1 MQQLVIKLSPEATA
15 DYLAI
20 AQASHAH
27 SANKAN
33 NKSNVN
39 LDIKLSVLG
48 GLSFADID
56 VNGHKI
62 KPNTDTEDLEVEL
75 LEIN

>member
-15 DYLAI
+15 DYLKI
-20 AQASHAH
+20 AHHRTHAETTNDMD
-27 SANKAN
+27 AAG
-33 NKSNVN
+33 VD
-39 LDIKLSVLG
+39 LDIKLSMIA
-48 GLSFADID
+48 GLNFADIG

-62 KPNTDTEDLEVEL
+62 KPNSESEDLEVEL